1 MIVETLFAGMDNTF
15 SLQFMRG
22 EFPVNLL
29 QLSQFKLEMS
39 NGRVFDDQS
48 LFIKKTK
55 RRPGNAD
62 DAADGSMVDT
72 DGILEVIIGPLLTDE
87 DKGSHTC
94 WMTSYDPINTNGV
107 RWPNFKL
114 KVK

>member
-22 EFPVNLL
+22 ETSVNLL
-29 QLSQFKLEMS
+29 QLSQYKLEMS
-39 NGRVFDDQS
+39 NGRVFTDQD
-48 LFIKKTK
+48 LFVEKE
-55 RRPGNAD
+55 N
-62 DAADGSMVDT
+62 
-72 DGILEVIIGPLLTDE
+72 GIVEITIGPLLTNA

-94 WMTSYDPINTNGV
+94 WITTYDPVNVHGV